1 MDDLRS
7 TTPPP
12 GPSYLALGLASVLSA
27 ERRETCRLSALG
39 VLGAEAAQG
48 GAEAAQGGAVADPC
62 CGNGKVLQLALGIW
76 PKECTGD
83 GFSRKISGFPLNVSN
98 PMVHRS

>member
-39 VLGAEAAQG
+39 VL